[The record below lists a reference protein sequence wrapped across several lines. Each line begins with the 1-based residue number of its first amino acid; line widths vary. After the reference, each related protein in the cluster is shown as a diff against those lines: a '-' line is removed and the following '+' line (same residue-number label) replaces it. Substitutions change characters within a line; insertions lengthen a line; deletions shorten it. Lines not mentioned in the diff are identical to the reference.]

1 MTGFID
7 ELLAEVIGQQVALMS
22 AVARLEARTD
32 GEALHDL
39 RIALRRLRS
48 LLRPIRGVP
57 GVEELE
63 HAAAEVGRLSGPIR
77 DLEVLL
83 PALAAEGLRD
93 ALAVRRP
100 VLESGYVAV
109 LASQPLHRLQLCLDV
124 WPALLRTA
132 QRHAVLDGLHG
143 RVRKRLRRQW
153 KTLRAELADTT
164 YEHWHPL
171 RLRIKR
177 VRYGLEAYPH
187 DCSIPGSLLG
197 RSRRPSRRWAIGT
210 TSNSGCCDASA
221 SRTWRPCARSGRH
234 ASNWPG
240 SVPDGPC
247 RHCSRRL
254 PGTEAAGIPIGFF
267 PRIASPKMGPRIPSR
282 GTHEFF
288 RIDPGGPPRPFLGGS
303 TGQLGPGP
311 RHLRWPGGGVG
322 LRGHACGGRG
332 GASVALHR
340 RQLRRTAGPRAAG
353 ELQRPVVARGQG
365 GEPGTG
371 RGPSGRAGGD
381 AGPGQFRRRPRVGGG
396 GGSVAGGRDE
406 GPRREPGAALYP

>member
-63 HAAAEVGRLSGPIR
+63 HAAAEIGRLSGPIR

-153 KTLRAELADTT
+153 KTLRAELAALLEEKKERLMLRERQLKEMAGTLSEYNENLQKCFTKGSMLEQVRADYMKKLLKKEERLEQELRKKEELFFRLSKLQDVIDHYKKLAKGGALQPKHKT
-164 YEHWHPL
+164 YEDLQPADRRAL
-171 RLRIKR
+171 SLVNTEEEDARTTLARI
-177 VRYGLEAYPH
+177 
-187 DCSIPGSLLG
+187 
-197 RSRRPSRRWAIGT
+197 
-210 TSNSGCCDASA
+210 
-221 SRTWRPCARSGRH
+221 
-234 ASNWPG
+234 
-240 SVPDGPC
+240 
-247 RHCSRRL
+247 
-254 PGTEAAGIPIGFF
+254 
-267 PRIASPKMGPRIPSR
+267 
-282 GTHEFF
+282 
-288 RIDPGGPPRPFLGGS
+288 
-303 TGQLGPGP
+303 
-311 RHLRWPGGGVG
+311 
-322 LRGHACGGRG
+322 
-332 GASVALHR
+332 
-340 RQLRRTAGPRAAG
+340 RAAFDNV
-353 ELQRPVVARGQG
+353 EK
-365 GEPGTG
+365 
-371 RGPSGRAGGD
+371 
-381 AGPGQFRRRPRVGGG
+381 
-396 GGSVAGGRDE
+396 
-406 GPRREPGAALYP
+406 

>member
-1 MTGFID
+1 CRRSPAWRRARMARHCTTCASPCAVCAACCGRSAESPASRSWSMPPPRSGGSAGRSATWRCCCRRSPPKGCGMRWRCAGRCWSPATWRFSPASRCTACSFAWTSGRPCCVRPSGMPCWMACTAGCASACAGNGRPCAPSWRTPPTSTGTRY
-7 ELLAEVIGQQVALMS
+7 GCGSS
-22 AVARLEARTD
+22 ACAT
-32 GEALHDL
+32 GW
-39 RIALRRLRS
+39 
-48 LLRPIRGVP
+48 RPIRTI
-57 GVEELE
+57 
-63 HAAAEVGRLSGPIR
+63 AAF
-77 DLEVLL
+77 
-83 PALAAEGLRD
+83 PARCW
-93 ALAVRRP
+93 R
-100 VLESGYVAV
+100 
-109 LASQPLHRLQLCLDV
+109 
-124 WPALLRTA
+124 
-132 QRHAVLDGLHG
+132 
-143 RVRKRLRRQW
+143 
-153 KTLRAELADTT
+153 
-164 YEHWHPL
+164 
-171 RLRIKR
+171 
-177 VRYGLEAYPH
+177 
-187 DCSIPGSLLG
+187 

-247 RHCSRRL
+247 RHCSRHL